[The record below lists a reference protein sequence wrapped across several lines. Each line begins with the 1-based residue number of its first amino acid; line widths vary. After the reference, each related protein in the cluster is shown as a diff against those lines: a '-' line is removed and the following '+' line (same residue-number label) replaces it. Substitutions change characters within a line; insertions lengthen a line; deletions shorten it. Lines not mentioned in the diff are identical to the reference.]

1 MRVLLP
7 FLLFAA
13 PLAAQDLKALP
24 PPIVKMMSPRAP
36 KAESKSLPAPERAI
50 INIEV
55 RYYIDSPV
63 KLTVITSPPG
73 YIEAIEKKGPLTVV
87 TKFSDDASVIA
98 EKEFKG
104 PFVYWLK
111 PKKTGPC
118 EILAIPEKVTTEKD
132 IHRQMAE
139 VDDGTK
145 PIPPPKP
152 VDPKVDPIDPAK
164 PAPIAGDGY
173 QVLVK
178 FNNKINMP
186 ENVFTTIYGPKVT
199 AWMNANVTKSPTGE
213 PERRFWPSDIDTS
226 KAPQKWQD
234 AMKRPSQGDW
244 WVIISNGVT
253 GAEQPLPIGEDAF
266 IELLNKYKR

>member
-1 MRVLLP
+1 MRCLLP
-7 FLLFAA
+7 LLFLAA

-24 PPIVKMMSPRAP
+24 PPAIAKMMSPKPPKQETRA
-36 KAESKSLPAPERAI
+36 LPPPERAI
-50 INIEV
+50 ITNEI
-55 RYYIDSPV
+55 RYYIDSPH
-63 KLTVITSPPG
+63 KLVVTSSPPG
-73 YIEAIEKKGPLTVV
+73 YFEALEKKGPLTVV
-87 TKFSDDASVIA
+87 TKFSDDPSVIA

-118 EILAIPEKVTTEKD
+118 EILAMPEKIATEKD
-132 IHRQMAE
+132 ILRQLAE

-145 PIPPPKP
+145 PIPPPK
-152 VDPKVDPIDPAK
+152 VDPKVDPVPDQK

-173 QVLVK
+173 QVLIK

-199 AWMNANVTKSPTGE
+199 AWMNANVAKGPTGE
-213 PERRFWPSDIDTS
+213 PERRVWPADVDMS

-253 GAEQPLPIGEDAF
+253 GTEQPLPIGEDAF
-266 IELLNKYKR
+266 IELLN